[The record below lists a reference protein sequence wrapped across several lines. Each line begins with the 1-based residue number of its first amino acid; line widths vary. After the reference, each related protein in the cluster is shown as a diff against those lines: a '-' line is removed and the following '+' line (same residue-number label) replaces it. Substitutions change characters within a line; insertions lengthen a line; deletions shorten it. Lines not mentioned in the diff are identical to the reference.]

1 MGARSGLKQ
10 TFYSIQALRGLAA
23 SLVVIAHIFEHPS
36 RGDPNALLLTGR
48 FGVEIF
54 FVISGFVMTH
64 VAGEG
69 SFAPAGF
76 AFRRIMRIVPIYWV
90 CTVLVFAVAL
100 VAPALFKTTTADVKH
115 LVLSLFFIP
124 APDPQAATDWRPLF
138 KLGWTLNYEMFFYVM
153 VALALLATRNARR
166 GLALA
171 AALLC
176 LLVLSGWFAPSEWY
190 LVRFYQSSL
199 FLEFL
204 SGVLLWV
211 IYERSREIPARFM
224 VGRMASAVAGG
235 FLIAGGIG
243 LLLAVDAGAVFAG
256 GTDVRFLQ
264 YGLPAV
270 LVVAGG
276 LLTESALPAG
286 RWTTLLVELGDAS
299 YALYLFHPFVILF
312 LSRIV
317 FEGALAGGGPWLR
330 LALLILATALALTA
344 SVVVNR
350 YIDGPIQ
357 RRLRGR
363 VLRVKSSEKALVRPQ
378 V

>member
-1 MGARSGLKQ
+1 MSSASGG
-10 TFYSIQALRGLAA
+10 TIRSIQILRAMAA
-23 SLVVIAHIFEHPS
+23 TAVVYFHCNSPHGGFGFPQ
-36 RGDPNALLLTGR
+36 TGAW
-48 FGVEIF
+48 GVDIF
-54 FVISGFVMTH
+54 FVISGFII
-64 VAGEG
+64 AGT
-69 SFAPAGF
+69 AL
-76 AFRRIMRIVPIYWV
+76 RRRENFLRIRVIRVVPIY
-90 CTVLVFAVAL
+90 L
-100 VAPALFKTTTADVKH
+100 VATFLMTSVVLALPDRVNSAEVSPAGLLKSALF
-115 LVLSLFFIP
+115 IP
-124 APDPQAATDWRPLF
+124 YEMATRPGPILEA
-138 KLGWTLNYEMFFYVM
+138 GWTLNYEMFFYVM